1 MHLRKM
7 ILVISV
13 VFFVSCGGSDSNK
26 AVSEPAEGQTEAVQQ
41 KSVSVEPEAA
51 QQNTEKTIQEKPT
64 EREVPID
71 RKGTWGKADRFAF
84 LDNCVKSAK
93 TSMGDEK
100 ANVYCSCVLE
110 QVEGRYQTAEDALKL
125 DVNEMMEMAKICMEN
140 L

>member
-7 ILVISV
+7 ILVVSV
-13 VFFVSCGGSDSNK
+13 VFFVSCNGSDSNK
-26 AVSEPAEGQTEAVQQ
+26 TVSEPEGQTEAVQQ
-41 KSVSVEPEAA
+41 ESVSVEPEAE

-64 EREVPID
+64 EREVPVD

-100 ANVYCSCVLE
+100 AIVYCSCVLE

>member
-1 MHLRKM
+1 MHLIKM
-7 ILVISV
+7 ILVVSV
-13 VFFVSCGGSDSNK
+13 VFFVSCNGSDSNK
-26 AVSEPAEGQTEAVQQ
+26 TVSEPEGQTEAVQQ
-41 KSVSVEPEAA
+41 ESVSVEPEAE

-64 EREVPID
+64 EREVPVD

-100 ANVYCSCVLE
+100 AIVYCSCVLE

>member
-26 AVSEPAEGQTEAVQQ
+26 AVSEPEGQTEAVQQ
-41 KSVSVEPEAA
+41 ESVSVEPEAA